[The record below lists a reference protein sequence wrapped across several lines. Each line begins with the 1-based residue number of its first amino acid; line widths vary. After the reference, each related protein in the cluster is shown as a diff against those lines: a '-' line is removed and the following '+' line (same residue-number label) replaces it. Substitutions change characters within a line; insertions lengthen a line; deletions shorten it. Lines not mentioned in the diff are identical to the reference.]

1 MRGCY
6 SRSEHWPNN
15 NGQWSTSEL
24 TNSVWLEAPEEKHS
38 VNSSSLSGSF
48 QLPWRSLVL
57 TKGLSGKQWAEH
69 QQNWPPYC
77 LKLWF
82 MDHWI
87 FFFVPFTEG
96 TADKSGNNS
105 QIRAVIC
112 HVLEMCSVLK
122 LLSSV
127 ILPGSPGPVTT
138 PPDNVI
144 AHGSCPGEIREMCFY
159 KPCADLTYGSTHSE
173 PPQRPTQV
181 SEIHGQ
187 FQYQCSSCFSQDVS
201 MPREGVSTILKNKG
215 LMLF

>member
-6 SRSEHWPNN
+6 SRREHWPNN

-38 VNSSSLSGSF
+38 LNISSLSGCF
-48 QLPWRSLVL
+48 QLPWWPLVL
-57 TKGLSGKQWAEH
+57 RWRAERRRH
-69 QQNWPPYC
+69 WPAHC
-77 LKLWF
+77 LQLWF

-87 FFFVPFTEG
+87 LFFVPSTEG

-105 QIRAVIC
+105 QIRAAIS
-112 HVLEMCSVLK
+112 HVPEMCRVLK
-122 LLSSV
+122 LLSAV

-138 PPDNVI
+138 DPDNVI
-144 AHGSCPGEIREMCFY
+144 ALGSCPGEIREMGFF

-173 PPQRPTQV
+173 PPQRPRQA

-187 FQYQCSSCFSQDVS
+187 FQYQCSSCVS
-201 MPREGVSTILKNKG
+201 
-215 LMLF
+215 